1 MSTTLPLA
9 DHLAAD
15 WKHSP
20 RWQGV
25 KRPYAAAEVLRLRG
39 TVHVEHSLARLG
51 AEKFWSLLHSEPV
64 IGALGCMSGNQAVQ
78 AVQAGLRAIY
88 FSGWQGACGGQFPRG
103 NYSDSKILSLASAP
117 RQVQTIYKSLPR
129 SHPIPHT
136 A

>member
-78 AVQAGLRAIY
+78 AVQAGLKAIY
-88 FSGWQGACGGQFPRG
+88 RSGPQGGGERQSARGKYSGPR
-103 NYSDSKILSLASAP
+103 LHP
-117 RQVQTIYKSLPR
+117 VQSV
-129 SHPIPHT
+129 S
-136 A
+136 

>member
-78 AVQAGLRAIY
+78 AVQAGLKAIY
-88 FSGWQGACGGQFPRG
+88 FSGWPGGGGGHSPRG
-103 NYSDSKILSLASAP
+103 IYTGQRLYPVPLVP
-117 RQVQTIYKSLPR
+117 RTGAR
-129 SHPIPHT
+129 STNDRLRTSQI
-136 A
+136 